1 MKTIEMWNINGHQ
14 LNLGYVPDADKGIS
28 IWEEE
33 EHSFRGYKD
42 SKLYLY
48 ERVLGLQFVDK
59 DLQHDIEYVDQ
70 FMNTVYISSENSS
83 MILSD
88 LAIWDSSPRAAL
100 IALRENEDTIYSYLF
115 VCYVWLKFNKSE
127 QKDDIA
133 LYGFGDSKFLWHGKI
148 HTKYTDGKLQATY
161 EEYYGGSEPDS
172 IRGTMRELKQY
183 TGYIT
188 LEDVKTMIRMEARDA
203 TKRLLNLL
211 GCKSN

>member
-59 DLQHDIEYVDQ
+59 DLQHNIEYIDQ
-70 FMNTVYISSENSS
+70 FMDTAYISSENSS
-83 MILSD
+83 MALSD

-100 IALRENEDTIYSYLF
+100 RALKEEEDTIYSYLF

-127 QKDDIA
+127 QKGDVA
-133 LYGFGDSKFLWHGKI
+133 FYGFGDSNFLWNGII
-148 HTKYTDGKLQATY
+148 HTAYEDGKLKATY
-161 EEYYGGSEPDS
+161 EEYYNGWESES
-172 IRGTMRELKQY
+172 NRELKLY

-203 TKRLLNLL
+203 TKYLLNLL
-211 GCKSN
+211 GYKCN